1 MKKNTLLLFLFVC
14 VLGFAQGRRNGQ
26 SAIHAQYGFIPSTSD
41 SKETSFMLNAGYLKV
56 FNEQGWLGKA
66 EAIYG
71 KYDVSYSN
79 NQRLAYER
87 YGVNVQAGWTYEG
100 LKPVY
105 LNAFAGLFAG
115 YEKVNNG
122 KENDP
127 LYNAKIPEKVKGFTY
142 GLSGTAEVEVAII
155 PTKFSLIANYTQ
167 FYDLQSK
174 FSKGSYGIFGGF
186 RFYVN

>member
-1 MKKNTLLLFLFVC
+1 MKKTFFLLSFILFVAIS
-14 VLGFAQGRRNGQ
+14 AQGRRNGQ
-26 SAIHAQYGFIPSTSD
+26 SGIHAQYGFMPSMSD
-41 SKETSFMLNAGYLKV
+41 TKETAFMANVGYLKV
-56 FNEQGWLGKA
+56 FDEKGWLGKA

-71 KYDVSYSN
+71 KYEVDYSN

-115 YEKVNNG
+115 YEKINNG
-122 KENDP
+122 NENDP
-127 LYNAKIPEKVKGFTY
+127 LFNARIPDKVKGFTY
-142 GLSGTAEVEVAII
+142 GLSGTAEVEVALIA
-155 PTKFSLIANYTQ
+155 TKLSFIANYNQ

-174 FSKGSYGIFGGF
+174 FSKGSYGIFGGL